1 MTVYIE
7 YVLFNNFIIDM
18 SLLSAAAKI
27 TRLRIVKTRI
37 FIASLIGAGLSMCYP
52 LLPENKFLII
62 FKILTGILLS
72 LIAVKENFLTTIKHF
87 FVFVAFTFLFGG
99 CMYAIKNAVLLPE
112 KFDEL
117 FIASEFIPAVI
128 IYLITLVLLKIIV
141 KTNDLKNFSYRCEV
155 KLSGKNFFADGF
167 LDSGNAVYCGFV
179 PVCVCDKKFSETLK
193 KELSDAVV
201 TETEEITINSFSGE
215 KKTKILLNA
224 EIIISNGQTTRIYKN
239 VGLALT
245 EREYKS
251 RIILHGS
258 FV

>member
-27 TRLRIVKTRI
+27 TRLRIVGTRI
-37 FIASLIGAGLSMCYP
+37 FVASLIGAVLSLCYP
-52 LLPENKFLII
+52 MLPENGFLIF

-72 LIAVKENFLTTIKHF
+72 LIAVKEKFLTTIKHF

-117 FIASEFIPAVI
+117 FIVLEFIPAVI
-128 IYLITLVLLKIIV
+128 IYFITLVLLKIIV
-141 KTNDLKNFSYRCEV
+141 KTNDMKNFSYRCEV

-167 LDSGNAVYCGFV
+167 LDSGNAVYFGFV
-179 PVCVCDKKFSETLK
+179 PVCVCDKKFSEALK
-193 KELSDAVV
+193 KELSDSDFMK
-201 TETEEITINSFSGE
+201 TEEIKINSFSGE

-245 EREYKS
+245 ERNYKS

>member
-18 SLLSAAAKI
+18 SLLSAAAKV
-27 TRLRIVKTRI
+27 TRLKTLRTRI
-37 FIASLIGAGLSMCYP
+37 FIASIIGAGIALCYP
-52 LLPENKFLII
+52 LLSGNVRIF
-62 FKILTGILLS
+62 FKIITGFLLS
-72 LIAVKENFLTTIKHF
+72 FIAVKENFLTTLKHF

-99 CMYAIKNAVLLPE
+99 CMYAVKNAVLLPE
-112 KFDEL
+112 KYDEL
-117 FIASEFIPAVI
+117 FIALEFVPAAVI
-128 IYLITLVLLKIIV
+128 YFITLALLKIIV

-167 LDSGNAVYCGFV
+167 LDSGNAVYCGFI
-179 PVCVCDKKFSETLK
+179 PVCVCDKKFSKTL
-193 KELSDAVV
+193 
-201 TETEEITINSFSGE
+201 ETELYGSPFTESEEIIISSLSGE
-215 KKTKILLNA
+215 KKTKVLLNA
-224 EIIISNGQTTRIYKN
+224 EIIISNGQTARIYKN

-245 EREYKS
+245 GRDYKS

>member
-7 YVLFNNFIIDM
+7 YVFFNNFIIDM

-27 TRLRIVKTRI
+27 TRLRTHRLRI
-37 FIASLIGAGLSMCYP
+37 FIASLIGAVLSLCYP
-52 LLPENKFLII
+52 LLSENGFLIF
-62 FKILTGILLS
+62 FKILSGILLS
-72 LIAVKENFLTTIKHF
+72 FIAVKENFLTTIKHF
-87 FVFVAFTFLFGG
+87 SVFVAFTFLFGG

-117 FIASEFIPAVI
+117 FIALEFIPAVI
-128 IYLITLVLLKIIV
+128 IYFMTLILLKIIV
-141 KTNDLKNFSYRCEV
+141 KTNELKNFSYRCEV
-155 KLSGKNFFADGF
+155 KLSGKNFFTDGF
-167 LDSGNAVYCGFV
+167 LDSGNAVYFGFV

-193 KELSDAVV
+193 KELSDAPLSEV
-201 TETEEITINSFSGE
+201 EEITINSFSGE
-215 KKTKILLNA
+215 KKTKIILNA